1 MCSGVLCFVRE
12 APKRSCD
19 ELGVGRCC
27 WAGHTLSYR
36 ADHLQSR
43 ASAAA
48 KKTEAGDDGQ
58 IINSMPA
65 LPLKSFQ
72 KIKIQLVCE
81 VGEFSGKLMA
91 RAGVRYFEK
100 HVLSMQL

>member
-1 MCSGVLCFVRE
+1 ML
-12 APKRSCD
+12 
-19 ELGVGRCC
+19 LGR
-27 WAGHTLSYR
+27 TYTQ
-36 ADHLQSR
+36 LQSR
-43 ASAAA
+43 SPTEPSAAA
-48 KKTEAGDDGQ
+48 KKTEAGDGWQ

-72 KIKIQLVCE
+72 KIEIQLVCE